1 MKREYHFLRKST
13 QRKTV
18 PRMLNDLFVKE
29 KRQTNPT
36 SQRKKE
42 KKKTKVKKKQI
53 RKRTEC
59 QRNN

>member
-1 MKREYHFLRKST
+1 
-13 QRKTV
+13 
-18 PRMLNDLFVKE
+18 MLNDLFVKE